1 MSLPGAQAKA
11 KAKSMMKRPLST
23 GESLGNDGGEG
34 DAGSAQYTA
43 PVAWKEQEFGASRR

>member
-1 MSLPGAQAKA
+1 MPQAKA
-11 KAKSMMKRPLST
+11 RAKSMMKRPST
-23 GESLGNDGGEG
+23 GTGTGEAWGKDGGEG